1 MTDTLECCI
10 CFDTIKYGKY
20 HKQSSCCGKVFHW
33 KCMME
38 WCRTKYLVDQLDVV
52 EKDSGI
58 SCPMCRTVNK
68 VIDCAHKED
77 YILPE
82 GEFTEKEA
90 DKKYVINYLSKRIDI
105 NHIVTRREKLINIRL
120 IYSII
125 NENMSYFIDSK
136 SFIEV
141 MIERM
146 HIFEENINNNLESSK
161 DQEIIDHSNR
171 TKLVLNTFKDNLKK
185 QKELVIPIEV

>member
-1 MTDTLECCI
+1 MTDVLECCI
-10 CFDTIKYGKY
+10 CFDTIKEGKY

-38 WCRTKYLVDQLDVV
+38 WSLTKYTNNQLDIV

-82 GEFTEKEA
+82 GEYTEEEA
-90 DKKYVINYLSKRIDI
+90 DKKYIYNYLSKRIDL
-105 NHIVTRREKLINIRL
+105 NHIVTRREKLINISI
-120 IYSII
+120 IYSVI
-125 NENMSYFIDSK
+125 NNNISYFTDSK
-136 SFIEV
+136 SFMDV
-141 MIERM
+141 MTEKM
-146 HIFEENINNNLESSK
+146 YYFEKNINNNLEGCEN
-161 DQEIIDHSNR
+161 QEIIELSNK
-171 TKLVLNTFKDNLKK
+171 TKLVLNTFKDIIKNQK
-185 QKELVIPIEV
+185 QLSIKV